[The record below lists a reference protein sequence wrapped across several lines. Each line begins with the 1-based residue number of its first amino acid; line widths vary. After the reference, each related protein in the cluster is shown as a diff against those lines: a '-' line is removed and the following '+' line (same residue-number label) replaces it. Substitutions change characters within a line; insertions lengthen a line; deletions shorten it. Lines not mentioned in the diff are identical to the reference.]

1 MNQEIIKHDDQQL
14 FQELFDRL
22 DEDGISAFLPQNLS
36 DEHISFLINSITS
49 ISDEEKEAIRLTPA
63 FFVVTS
69 ILLFKQKSEKV
80 IFTQKEIVNYLYAY
94 FRVLVFERTNRVEK
108 FSTEGPTLENIFDI
122 TVY

>member
-63 FFVVTS
+63 FFCGDFNS
-69 ILLFKQKSEKV
+69 PF
-80 IFTQKEIVNYLYAY
+80 
-94 FRVLVFERTNRVEK
+94 
-108 FSTEGPTLENIFDI
+108 
-122 TVY
+122 